1 MIALL
6 LGLAAVIVVVTL
18 MRWYTSAD
26 VKNLKRTL
34 AWLGIALLALV
45 AGFLA
50 VTGRMGAAFA
60 TLAGLMVWAGR
71 LINLLHMGRQLG
83 GIFGGASGA
92 GRAPSASTSAM
103 TEEEAL
109 RILGLARGATAEE
122 IKAAHRRIIE
132 QIHPDHGGS
141 DYLAAK
147 VNLAKDFLLKA
158 QGRNQG

>member
-1 MIALL
+1 MIVAVLFGLMAL
-6 LGLAAVIVVVTL
+6 IVVL
-18 MRWYTSAD
+18 SLARWYASAD

-34 AWLGIALLALV
+34 AWLGIGLLALA

-60 TLAGLMVWAGR
+60 ALAGLAVWAGR
-71 LINLLHMGRQLG
+71 IINLVQMGRQ
-83 GIFGGASGA
+83 FGGVFGS
-92 GRAPSASTSAM
+92 GRAPPEPAM
-103 TEEEAL
+103 SEEEAL
-109 RILGLARGATAEE
+109 RILGLARGATPEE

-132 QIHPDHGGS
+132 QIHPDRGGS

-147 VNLAKDFLLKA
+147 VNHAKDFLLKV

>member
-6 LGLAAVIVVVTL
+6 LGLTAVIVVVTL
-18 MRWYTSAD
+18 LRWYATAD

-34 AWLGIALLALV
+34 AWLGIALLALA
-45 AGFLA
+45 AGSLA
-50 VTGRMGAAFA
+50 ITGRMGAAFA
-60 TLAGLMVWAGR
+60 ALAGLMVWAGR
-71 LINLLHMGRQLG
+71 LINLLQMGRQ
-83 GIFGGASGA
+83 FGGLFG
-92 GRAPSASTSAM
+92 GKRASASSPAM

-109 RILGLARGATAEE
+109 RILGLAPGASAEE

-132 QIHPDHGGS
+132 QIHPDHGGT

>member
-1 MIALL
+1 MMALL
-6 LGLAAVIVVVTL
+6 LGLAALIVAVTL
-18 MRWYTSAD
+18 ARWYATAD

-34 AWLGIALLALV
+34 AWLGIAALALA

-50 VTGRMGAAFA
+50 LTGRMGAAFA
-60 TLAGLMVWAGR
+60 ALAGLTVWAGR
-71 LINLLHMGRQLG
+71 IINLLHMGRQ
-83 GIFGGASGA
+83 FGGVFGGKRTPPASS
-92 GRAPSASTSAM
+92 PAM

-109 RILGLARGATAEE
+109 RILGLAPGATAEE

-132 QIHPDHGGS
+132 QIHPDRGGS
-141 DYLAAK
+141 DYLAAQ

>member
-1 MIALL
+1 MIVAVL
-6 LGLAAVIVVVTL
+6 LGLAVLVAVLTL
-18 MRWYTSAD
+18 ARWYATAD

-34 AWLGIALLALV
+34 AWLGIGLLALA

-50 VTGRMGAAFA
+50 LTGRMGAALA
-60 TLAGLMVWAGR
+60 ALAGLMVWAGR
-71 LINLLHMGRQLG
+71 IINLLNMGRQ
-83 GIFGGASGA
+83 FGGLFGA
-92 GRAPSASTSAM
+92 KHPPPSPAM

-109 RILGLARGATAEE
+109 RILGLARGATVEE

>member
-1 MIALL
+1 MIVAVL
-6 LGLAAVIVVVTL
+6 LGLVVLIVALTL
-18 MRWYTSAD
+18 ARWYATAD
-26 VKNLKRTL
+26 VKILKRAL
-34 AWLGIALLALV
+34 AWFGIGLLALA

-50 VTGRMGAAFA
+50 ATGRMGAAFA
-60 TLAGLMVWAGR
+60 ALAGLMAWAGR
-71 LINLLHMGRQLG
+71 IINLVQMGRQ
-83 GIFGGASGA
+83 FGGLFGSK
-92 GRAPSASTSAM
+92 RSAPPPASAM

-109 RILGLARGATAEE
+109 RILGLPPGPTADE

-132 QIHPDHGGS
+132 QIHPDRGGS